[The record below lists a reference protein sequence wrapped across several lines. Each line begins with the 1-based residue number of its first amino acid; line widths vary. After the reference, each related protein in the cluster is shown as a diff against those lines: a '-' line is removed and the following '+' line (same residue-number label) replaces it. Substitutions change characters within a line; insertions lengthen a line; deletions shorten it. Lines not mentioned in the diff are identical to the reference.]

1 MGVIGDQTASPV
13 QAQASY
19 QQRNKNKLGG
29 LMDPEAARM
38 NRALL

>member
-1 MGVIGDQTASPV
+1 MGDPAASPTV
-13 QAQASY
+13 QSNAAEY
-19 QQRNKNKLGG
+19 KNRNKNKLGG